1 MNVIVTGSLGHISK
15 PLTQQLID
23 NGHRVT
29 VVSSSPDRQ
38 QAIKALGAT
47 AAIGIIDDVEFLTT
61 TFTGADA
68 VYCMI
73 PPAHFAE
80 PDRRLH
86 YSQVATNYA
95 QAIRQAGVKRV
106 IHLSSFGADLAEGT
120 GIILGA
126 YDAENILNELT
137 GVAITHMRP
146 TYFYY
151 NLNAFVGMI
160 KSTGRIMANYGG
172 DDIIPMV
179 APVDIAD
186 AIADELSTPATDDRK
201 IRYVGSDE
209 RTGHEV
215 ARVLGAA
222 IGKPELT
229 WTLISD
235 EQVQQGMEANGLPTI
250 LAAGLVEMYA
260 SLRSGAM
267 AADYYRNKPA
277 LGRVK
282 LEDVAPEFA
291 TVFNQPS

>member
-1 MNVIVTGSLGHISK
+1 MNIIVTGSLGHISR
-15 PLTQQLID
+15 PLTQALIT
-23 NGHRVT
+23 NGHQVT

-38 QAIKALGAT
+38 PAIEALGAT
-47 AAIGIIDDVEFLTT
+47 AAIGTMDDVAFLTA

-73 PPAHFAE
+73 PPANFTE
-80 PDRRLH
+80 PDRRVH
-86 YSQVATNYA
+86 YRHVATNYA
-95 QAIRQAGVKRV
+95 QAIRQAGVTRA
-106 IHLSSFGADLAEGT
+106 IHLSSFGADLDQGT

-126 YDAENILNELT
+126 YDAERILNELA
-137 GVAITHMRP
+137 GVAITHLRP

-151 NLNAFVGMI
+151 NLNAFIGMI
-160 KSTGRIMANYGG
+160 KQTGRILANYGG

-179 APVDIAD
+179 APVDIAA
-186 AIADELSTPATDDRK
+186 AIADELSTPATADRK

-222 IGKPELT
+222 IGKPDLT
-229 WTLISD
+229 WVVIPD

-250 LAAGLVEMYA
+250 LATGLVEMYA

-267 AADYYRNKPA
+267 SADYYRNKPA

-282 LEDVAPEFA
+282 LEEAAREFA
-291 TVFNQPS
+291 AAFHQPS

>member
-15 PLTQQLID
+15 PLTQELIEK
-23 NGHRVT
+23 GHRVT
-29 VVSSSPDRQ
+29 VVSSSPDRKPD
-38 QAIKALGAT
+38 IDALGAT
-47 AAIGIIDDVEFLTT
+47 AAIGTIDDVDFLTA

-80 PDRRLH
+80 PDRRAH
-86 YSQVATNYA
+86 YSQIASNYA
-95 QAIRQAGVKRV
+95 HAIRQAGVPRV
-106 IHLSSFGADLAEGT
+106 IHLSSFGADLDQGT

-126 YDAENILNELT
+126 YDAEHILNELT

-151 NLNAFVGMI
+151 NLNAFIGMI
-160 KSTGRIMANYGG
+160 KQTGRIMANYGG
-172 DDIIPMV
+172 DDVIPMV
-179 APVDIAD
+179 APVDIAA
-186 AIADELSTPATDDRK
+186 AIADELGTPATDSRK

-222 IGKPELT
+222 IGQPDLA
-229 WTLISD
+229 WVLISD
-235 EQVQQGMEANGLPTI
+235 EQVQQGMEANGLPSI
-250 LAAGLVEMYA
+250 LATGLVEMYT

-267 AADYYRNKPA
+267 ATDYYRHKPA
-277 LGRVK
+277 LGSVK
-282 LEDVAPEFA
+282 LEAFASEFA
-291 TVFNQPS
+291 TAFNQPS